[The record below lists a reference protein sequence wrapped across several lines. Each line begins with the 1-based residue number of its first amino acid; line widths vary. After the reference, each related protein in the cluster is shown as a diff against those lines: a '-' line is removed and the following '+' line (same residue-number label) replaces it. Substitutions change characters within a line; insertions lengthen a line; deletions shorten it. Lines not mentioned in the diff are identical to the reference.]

1 MTTSSSGCKRIAA
14 GAAIAPDVDNELTLK
29 HSPTQQ
35 RSASKVVEK
44 CAQAKS
50 PRRCP
55 LAVCHAIEQFPQMGA
70 ADGDL
75 VAQLVCEAFT
85 GLVTVLCR
93 SEQRPQKKHESV
105 RVLVCCHDLLD
116 QFDGI
121 ATDLVHRVGPV
132 EREALD
138 TVHTQLNHLLS
149 DMVQVEGVVEEADEG
164 SNRAGCVVVLGLA
177 QQQSAAALDVTQ
189 IDIVAQAGSDDFGSA
204 VYG

>member
-1 MTTSSSGCKRIAA
+1 
-14 GAAIAPDVDNELTLK
+14 
-29 HSPTQQ
+29 
-35 RSASKVVEK
+35 
-44 CAQAKS
+44 
-50 PRRCP
+50 
-55 LAVCHAIEQFPQMGA
+55 MGA

-105 RVLVCCHDLLD
+105 RVLVCSHDLLD

-138 TVHTQLNHLLS
+138 TVDTQLNHLLS

-204 VYG
+204 VYGQYNLWPGVVPGGVGTNANVAARYCDQMPWLCSTCLSA